1 MSGVKDAV
9 FWLRQIVH
17 LALWWLT
24 LEAVYHVAASWWT
37 GAPVTAGAVLKIF
50 AFALLAALLAWKW
63 PPAVAQADPVWWARL
78 AVSVYLWF
86 AVLERFWSAL
96 AAARA
101 DDASRL
107 APVGSAVVFAMI
119 VALVT
124 WFVLPRHTPAAR

>member
-1 MSGVKDAV
+1 
-9 FWLRQIVH
+9 
-17 LALWWLT
+17 
-24 LEAVYHVAASWWT
+24 
-37 GAPVTAGAVLKIF
+37 APVTAGAVLKIF

-101 DDASRL
+101 DVASRL
-107 APVGSAVVFAMI
+107 APVGGAVVFAMI
-119 VALVT
+119 VVLVT
-124 WFVLPRHTPAAR
+124 WFVLPRHTPAER

>member
-1 MSGVKDAV
+1 M
-9 FWLRQIVH
+9 
-17 LALWWLT
+17 
-24 LEAVYHVAASWWT
+24 EVAA
-37 GAPVTAGAVLKIF
+37 GRR
-50 AFALLAALLAWKW
+50 
-63 PPAVAQADPVWWARL
+63 AQADPVWWARL

-124 WFVLPRHTPAAR
+124 WFVLPRHTPAEW